1 MLASINPLGERAR
14 RNRWWLTVAAY
25 VAGSVAGGAGLG
37 GAAGAAG
44 AVLSTPWR
52 PPAAA
57 VAAVAALL
65 CVAAA
70 GSDLT
75 GRRPP
80 SWRRQVNED
89 WLAVYRG
96 WVYGGGFGVQLGAG
110 VLTIVTT
117 ATVYLSFALALLSAS
132 AAAGAAVGAAFGL
145 SRALPLA
152 AMAGVD
158 RPEALRHFHARMQAA
173 LPVARHAAA
182 AVAVS
187 AGVVV
192 ALAGARG
199 AV

>member
-14 RNRWWLTVAAY
+14 RNRWWLTATAY
-25 VAGSVAGGAGLG
+25 VAGSVAGGAALG
-37 GAAGAAG
+37 GLAGAAG
-44 AVLSTPWR
+44 ALLSAPWR
-52 PPAAA
+52 PPARA
-57 VAAVAALL
+57 VAPVAALL
-65 CVAAA
+65 CLAAA

-117 ATVYLSFALALLSAS
+117 ATVYLTFALALLSAS
-132 AAAGAAVGAAFGL
+132 APAGAAVGAAFGL

-158 RPEALRHFHARMQAA
+158 RPEALRRFHARMQAA
-173 LPVARHAAA
+173 LPAARRAAA
-182 AVAVS
+182 AVAVA

-192 ALAGARG
+192 ALAGLRG
-199 AV
+199 AA